1 MTSPNASS
9 DLLGGSRLALLGA
22 LVNSL
27 LACVKILTGILGNSY
42 ALIADGM
49 ESTLDIFSSFLVWA
63 GLRVASLPPDDTHP
77 YGHGK
82 AETLAAIGVALLLLA
97 TALILAIKSVREIL
111 TPHHAPEPFTL
122 AVLLLVIA
130 IKEYLFRRVL
140 HKSSEIGSR
149 AIASDAWHHRADAIT
164 SLGAFIGISI
174 ALIGGPGYECADDYA
189 ALLACGVIAL
199 NGIRVLGPAL
209 NEAMD
214 TAPDPQ
220 IERAIRAAA
229 NAIEGVEGIEKC
241 RVRKMGLEFY
251 VDIHVL
257 VDGDLPV
264 RAGHSIAHAV
274 KDGVRSE
281 VRAIADVLVHVEP
294 ADDGTT
300 TQGNA

>member
-1 MTSPNASS
+1 MTTPYASS
-9 DLLGGSRLALLGA
+9 NLLGGSRLALLGA
-22 LVNSL
+22 LINSL
-27 LACVKILTGILGNSY
+27 LACAKIFAGIIGNSY

-82 AETLAAIGVALLLLA
+82 AETLSAIGVALVLLA
-97 TALILAIKSVREIL
+97 TALILAIKSVHEIL

-122 AVLLLVIA
+122 AVLLLVIV

-140 HKSSEIGSR
+140 LKSAEIGSR
-149 AIASDAWHHRADAIT
+149 AMASDAWHHRADAIT
-164 SLGAFIGISI
+164 SFGAFIGISI

-189 ALLACGVIAL
+189 ALIACGVIAF

-214 TAPDPQ
+214 TAPDPE
-220 IERAIRAAA
+220 IERAIRAVA
-229 NAIEGVEGIEKC
+229 NAVEGVEGIEKC

-274 KDGVRSE
+274 KDGVRSQ
-281 VRAIADVLVHVEP
+281 VRAIADVLVHIEP
-294 ADDGTT
+294 SDHE
-300 TQGNA
+300 

>member
-122 AVLLLVIA
+122 GVLLLVIA

-149 AIASDAWHHRADAIT
+149 AMASDAWHHRADAIT

-189 ALLACGVIAL
+189 ALLACGVIAM

-214 TAPDPQ
+214 TAPDPE
-220 IERAIRAAA
+220 IERSIRAVA

-294 ADDGTT
+294 ADHGTAT
-300 TQGNA
+300 WE

>member
-27 LACVKILTGILGNSY
+27 LACVKISTGILGNSY

-122 AVLLLVIA
+122 GVLLLVIA

-149 AIASDAWHHRADAIT
+149 AMASDAWHHRADAIT

-189 ALLACGVIAL
+189 ALLACGVIAM

-214 TAPDPQ
+214 TAPDPE
-220 IERAIRAAA
+220 IERSIRAVA

-294 ADDGTT
+294 ADHGTAT
-300 TQGNA
+300 GE

>member
-1 MTSPNASS
+1 M
-9 DLLGGSRLALLGA
+9 
-22 LVNSL
+22 
-27 LACVKILTGILGNSY
+27 
-42 ALIADGM
+42 
-49 ESTLDIFSSFLVWA
+49 
-63 GLRVASLPPDDTHP
+63 
-77 YGHGK
+77 
-82 AETLAAIGVALLLLA
+82 
-97 TALILAIKSVREIL
+97 
-111 TPHHAPEPFTL
+111 
-122 AVLLLVIA
+122 
-130 IKEYLFRRVL
+130 
-140 HKSSEIGSR
+140 
-149 AIASDAWHHRADAIT
+149 ASDAWHHREDAIT

-189 ALLACGVIAL
+189 ALLACGVIAM

-214 TAPDPQ
+214 TAPDPE
-220 IERAIRAAA
+220 IERSIRAVA

-294 ADDGTT
+294 ADHGTAT
-300 TQGNA
+300 GE

>member
-122 AVLLLVIA
+122 GVLLLVIA

-149 AIASDAWHHRADAIT
+149 AMASDAWHHRADAIT

-189 ALLACGVIAL
+189 ALLACGVIAM

-214 TAPDPQ
+214 IAPDPE
-220 IERAIRAAA
+220 IERSIRAVA

-294 ADDGTT
+294 ADHGTAT
-300 TQGNA
+300 GE

>member
-1 MTSPNASS
+1 M
-9 DLLGGSRLALLGA
+9 
-22 LVNSL
+22 
-27 LACVKILTGILGNSY
+27 
-42 ALIADGM
+42 
-49 ESTLDIFSSFLVWA
+49 
-63 GLRVASLPPDDTHP
+63 
-77 YGHGK
+77 
-82 AETLAAIGVALLLLA
+82 
-97 TALILAIKSVREIL
+97 
-111 TPHHAPEPFTL
+111 
-122 AVLLLVIA
+122 
-130 IKEYLFRRVL
+130 
-140 HKSSEIGSR
+140 
-149 AIASDAWHHRADAIT
+149 ASDAWHHRADAIT

-189 ALLACGVIAL
+189 ALLACGVIAM

-214 TAPDPQ
+214 TAPDPE
-220 IERAIRAAA
+220 IERSIRAAA
-229 NAIEGVEGIEKC
+229 NAIKGVEGIEKC

-294 ADDGTT
+294 ADHGTAT
-300 TQGNA
+300 GE

>member
-1 MTSPNASS
+1 MTTPNASS

-22 LVNSL
+22 LINSL
-27 LACVKILTGILGNSY
+27 LACVKISAGILGNSY

-82 AETLAAIGVALLLLA
+82 AETLSAIGVALLLLA
-97 TALILAIKSVREIL
+97 TALILAIKSVHEIL

-149 AIASDAWHHRADAIT
+149 AMASDAWHHRADAIT
-164 SLGAFIGISI
+164 SLGAFVGISI
-174 ALIGGPGYECADDYA
+174 ALAGGPGYESADDYA
-189 ALLACGVIAL
+189 ALLACGVIAF

-214 TAPDPQ
+214 TAPDPE

-229 NAIEGVEGIEKC
+229 NAVEGVEGVEKC

-264 RAGHSIAHAV
+264 RTGHSIAHAV

-281 VRAIADVLVHVEP
+281 VRAIADVLVHIEP
-294 ADDGTT
+294 ADHESRIRD
-300 TQGNA
+300 